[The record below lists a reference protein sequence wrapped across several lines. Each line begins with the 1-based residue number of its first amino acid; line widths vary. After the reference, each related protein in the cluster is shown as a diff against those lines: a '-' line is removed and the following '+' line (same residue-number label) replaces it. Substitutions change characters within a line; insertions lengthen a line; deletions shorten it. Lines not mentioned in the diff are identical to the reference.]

1 MNLRMMLGRTVQQ
14 YGNKTAIIMG
24 ERKLSYAQLD
34 TDSDKVA
41 NKLLQLGLKRGDRV
55 ALLISNIPEFAV
67 IYFGIVKIGA
77 TAVPL
82 DTRYTITELTS
93 LFGNA
98 QPRMLMAESGYIE
111 PLIPHL
117 PQFKSIE
124 RVIDVSSKLTQFL
137 TYQEIMATGS
147 TQEVTV
153 EVTPQDV
160 AHITYTSGST
170 GHPKG
175 VVLTH
180 HSLIAHAATTVEG
193 FELTDRDI
201 MVMFALPMYHAFG
214 LVIIL
219 LSSVFIGETVVIVP
233 GLSIDNL
240 LSTIEKEKVTVF
252 MGVPYTFVLAVNEVE
267 QRELKYDVSSLR
279 LCIAGGSALAAETAR
294 RFKQCY
300 QRDIA
305 QIWGLTEAVAQNTVQ
320 PLDGSG
326 KLCSCGWPMSG
337 WKLKIVDDAGRE
349 LPPNQPGLVLVGGPF
364 MPGYFNNPEAT
375 AQIIKDGWL
384 DTGDI
389 GRIDEDGEFFMLAR
403 KKEIIIVKGQNVVPL
418 DIEEVLYTHPAVAE
432 AAVVGVDD
440 ELRGEKIRAVVSLKP
455 GANVTERELK
465 DYCRKYMATF
475 KVPKEIIIMSNLPRT
490 ATGKIRKAELRS

>member
-34 TDSDKVA
+34 TDSNKVA
-41 NKLLQLGLKRGDRV
+41 NKLLQLGLKRGERV

-98 QPRMLMAESGYIE
+98 QPRMLIAESGYIE
-111 PLIPHL
+111 ALVPHL

-147 TQEVTV
+147 TQEVSV
-153 EVTPQDV
+153 KVTPQDV

-180 HSLIAHAATTVEG
+180 HSLIAQAAMTVEG

-201 MVMFALPMYHAFG
+201 IAMFALPMYHAFG

-219 LSSVFIGETVVIVP
+219 ICSAHLGCRIAMVP
-233 GLSIDNL
+233 GVSIESL
-240 LSTIEKEKVTVF
+240 LAAVEKERVTVF
-252 MGVPYTFVLAVNEVE
+252 MGVPYTFALAV
-267 QRELKYDVSSLR
+267 QHAQKDGIKYDISSLR
-279 LCIAGGSALAAETAR
+279 LCVCGGSALAAQTAR
-294 RFKQCY
+294 QFKEYY
-300 QRDIA
+300 QRDIV

-349 LPPNQPGLVLVGGPF
+349 LPSNQPGLVLVGGPF

-475 KVPKEIIIMSNLPRT
+475 KVPKEVIIMPNLPRT
-490 ATGKIRKAELRS
+490 ATGKIRKADLTS